1 MISSRPETSDSQ
13 FSWKGLIAA
22 NNSELLANLGN
33 YVNRVIKF
41 INAKYGKVI
50 PDPSFE
56 ASDNKLIADVN
67 GILREYVKSLE
78 ACKLRHGLKLVM
90 DISSLG
96 NAYLQDQKLDNNLFT
111 NSKSRCDTVVY
122 LASNLIYLLGSLLA
136 PFLPSTSAS
145 LYKQLNAPQRII
157 SDVWNGSDIP
167 AGHEIG
173 KPEYLFQ
180 RIDEARENEL
190 RLKYGGS
197 QKPKLS
203 LEAKKALEEEIK
215 AQGDLVR
222 QLKAEKSPDVASQVL
237 ILKNLK
243 AKLKEA

>member
-1 MISSRPETSDSQ
+1 M
-13 FSWKGLIAA
+13 
-22 NNSELLANLGN
+22 ANLGN
-33 YVNRVIKF
+33 FVNRVVKF

-50 PDPSFE
+50 PEPSFE
-56 ASDNKLIADVN
+56 AADIKLISDVN
-67 GILREYVKSLE
+67 SILREYIKALE
-78 ACKLRHGLKLVM
+78 ACKIRNGLKLVM

-111 NSKSRCDTVVY
+111 NSKRRCDTVVY
-122 LASNLIYLLGSLLA
+122 LASNLIYILGSILA
-136 PFLPSTSAS
+136 PYLPSTSAS

-157 SDVWNGSDIP
+157 SDTWNGNDIP
-167 AGHEIG
+167 AGHAIG

-180 RIDEARENEL
+180 RIDEAREDQL
-190 RLKYGGS
+190 RSKYGGN

-203 LEAKKALEEEIK
+203 PEAVKALEVEIK

-222 QLKAEKSPDVASQVL
+222 QLKAEKSPNVAAQVI